1 MLFKQGMARGCSLAE
16 AALHICRLQF
26 GFKET
31 CARKEWQE
39 GEREDVK
46 F

>member
-1 MLFKQGMARGCSLAE
+1 MLFKQEMARGCSLAE
-16 AALHICRLQF
+16 AALHICCLHF

-31 CARKEWQE
+31 CACKEWQE

-46 F
+46 L

>member
-1 MLFKQGMARGCSLAE
+1 MLFKQGMAQGCSLAV
-16 AALHICRLQF
+16 AVLHICHFQF
-26 GFKET
+26 RFKKT